1 MPTREPSASAQ
12 LAKSLSRFPT
22 DITAL
27 AKRCLPKLRRALP
40 GCHQLVYDYAASL
53 VVSFGA
59 TDRGHEAT
67 VALAVQKDRVLLYV
81 GKDTPDPEGLLG
93 GKGGKVRSVQLES
106 AAQLDRGPVNEL
118 LTAAIARAGSALPHE
133 GKTRTI
139 VKSTAAKRSQRKA
152 KKRSS

>member
-53 VVSFGA
+53 VVSFGS

-67 VALAVQKDRVLLYV
+67 VALAVANERRRHTANKPTDSH
-81 GKDTPDPEGLLG
+81 GLATAKIDELF
-93 GKGGKVRSVQLES
+93 SSQED
-106 AAQLDRGPVNEL
+106 AQQGCQVTTTD
-118 LTAAIARAGSALPHE
+118 HF
-133 GKTRTI
+133 
-139 VKSTAAKRSQRKA
+139 
-152 KKRSS
+152 

>member
-1 MPTREPSASAQ
+1 MPTREPTASAQ
-12 LAKSLSRFPT
+12 LTKSLSRFPT
-22 DITAL
+22 DVTTL
-27 AKRCLPKLRRALP
+27 AKRCLPKLRKSLP

-53 VVSFGA
+53 VVSFGP

-106 AAQLDRGPVNEL
+106 AAQLDRGPVHEL
-118 LTAAIARAGSALPHE
+118 LTAAIARAGSALPGE
-133 GKTRTI
+133 GKTRTF
-139 VKSTAAKRSQRKA
+139 VKSNAAKRSKRKA